1 VKLRLASL
9 LLCTLSFLAQAQTPV
24 FRAETNLQSIAVQV
38 TDKEGHDGKGLTAS
52 DFTLL
57 EDGRPQK
64 IAFFEAEAQPV
75 SLAILLDVGR
85 HMDYGGKLDRALA
98 LLAPLMRRKFP
109 EDEIFFMPFTDETGP
124 FQQLTAEARIERPTI
139 PLLGHR
145 GASVYDALA
154 SALCHLRAAR
164 NVRQAI
170 IVLTDGVDQ
179 SSRLRLE
186 QLIEL
191 VRSSNP
197 QVFMMG
203 LYDAPEYE
211 LFQRSH
217 KTVTIVG
224 RREID
229 NPVVVFRRLAKES
242 GAESFFP
249 GTGEDFEKAL
259 SRISALLQAQYT
271 LAYYPQRTDKMRK
284 IEVKVNRNAVNVTA
298 RGSVGS
304 ESPDQAVHF
313 ASAGCKVSAK
323 DHPYPWE
330 SRITSAPGSPMVYH
344 EDFSDTRSGWPN
356 RRFNQGTHT
365 IAHYTKRGYEI
376 SRYCSHC
383 EFSLQSSVPEIAIG
397 ADTVITAYG
406 PWWDNFRASVSLQPS
421 WDDGQAGVGMIFDL
435 REDGY
440 YAFLITPPEG
450 LQSTFEL
457 VRGTWNGRRS
467 ELIPRTPFASSLH
480 AGSVYKLTVERNER
494 QITLWINDQQ
504 VGSLEE
510 GSLAHGLVGAGVFGS
525 GSAIVHD
532 LRVEA
537 MEDKEPETDRE
548 P

>member
-1 VKLRLASL
+1 MGLRLASWL
-9 LLCTLSFLAQAQTPV
+9 LFSLSLWVQAQAPV
-24 FRAETNLQSIAVQV
+24 FKVDTNLQSIAVQV
-38 TDKEGHDGKGLTAS
+38 TDKEGHDVGGLTAS

-57 EDGRPQK
+57 EDGRPQN
-64 IAFFEAEAQPV
+64 IAFFESEAQPV

-98 LLAPLMRRKFP
+98 LLAPLMRGKFP
-109 EDEIFFMPFTDETGP
+109 EDEIFFMPFTDEAGP
-124 FQQLTAEARIERPTI
+124 FQQLTAEARMQRPTV

-145 GASVYDALA
+145 GSSVYDALA
-154 SALCHLRAAR
+154 SVLCHMRTAK

-179 SSRLRLE
+179 SSRLKLE

-249 GTGEDFEKAL
+249 TTGEDFARAL
-259 SRISALLQAQYT
+259 GRISALLQAQYT
-271 LAYYPQRTDKMRK
+271 LAYYPKRADKVRK
-284 IEVKVNRNAVNVTA
+284 IEVKVNRNAVNVIA
-298 RGSVGS
+298 RGSAGS

-313 ASAGCKVSAK
+313 SSSGCEVSAK

-344 EDFSDTRSGWPN
+344 EDFSDPRSGWPN
-356 RRFNQGTHT
+356 RRFNQETHS
-365 IAHYTKRGYEI
+365 IAHYTKHGYEL
-376 SRYCSHC
+376 SRYCPHC

-421 WDDGQAGVGMIFDL
+421 WDDAQAGVGMIFDL

-450 LQSTFEL
+450 VRNTFEL
-457 VRGTWNGRRS
+457 VKGTWGGRRS
-467 ELIPRTPFASSLH
+467 DLIPRTPFASSLP
-480 AGSVYKLTVERNER
+480 AGSMYKLTVERNER

-504 VGSLEE
+504 VGSIKE

-525 GSAIVHD
+525 GSAMVHD

-537 MEDKEPETDRE
+537 TEDKESDTDRE